1 MELHEKISFLRGLK
15 GWSQEDMAEKVGM
28 SLNGY
33 AKIERG
39 ETDVQ
44 ISRLKKI
51 AELFGIELTDLFN
64 FDGNKVLNLAL
75 AYENENENNSFNT
88 YMSNEDSKVCRYEI
102 EKLQLI
108 IEHKDKEIGHLKKES
123 ERLNDLLL
131 FFKQNHLDKA

>member
-15 GWSQEDMAEKVGM
+15 GWSQEEMAEKVGM

-51 AELFGIELTDLFN
+51 AELFGIELTNLFN
-64 FDGNKVLNLAL
+64 FDGNKILNLAS
-75 AYENENENNSFNT
+75 EQNHFFNT
-88 YMSNEDSKVCRYEI
+88 YVGNENPKIFQYEI

-108 IEHKDKEIGHLKKES
+108 IEHKDKEIEYLKKES
-123 ERLNDLLL
+123 ERLNEFLT
-131 FFKQNHLDKA
+131 FFKQQHLDKA

>member
-15 GWSQEDMAEKVGM
+15 GWSQEDMAEKMEM

-51 AELFGIELTDLFN
+51 AGLFGIELTELFN

-75 AYENENENNSFNT
+75 AYENNSFNT
-88 YMSNEDSKVCRYEI
+88 YTGNEGSKFCQHEI

-108 IEHKDKEIGHLKKES
+108 IEHKDKEIEYLKKES
-123 ERLNDLLL
+123 ERLNDLLA
-131 FFKQNHLDKA
+131 FFKQKSLDNP